1 MPIDITAL
9 RKVFQPKAVAETL
22 TQLEPVPSVLTQVV
36 FADKKNHPMPVI
48 GIDEIT
54 ETTGTL
60 PLVRYGENP
69 VELDQGNR
77 VITLVEPEPISVKK
91 VIRPREIQLLSAML
105 GEQLKQYA
113 QDQIDRFRRKIQT
126 TINALCGQALSGKL
140 NHPVKTDVGTE
151 VYEFTY
157 GTVAT
162 YTPASTWDTSTANPL
177 VDLDKMMTSLQ
188 KKNVGGPYVVLA
200 GVDAYQALLKY
211 LEDKGN
217 VVIANYTKIDEQA
230 KVPYIEYYG
239 FRIYKVAE
247 TYTDLN
253 GTTQYVI
260 NPKSV
265 VMVGELPFK
274 LRFLSIDDVDYGMVA
289 MPMLVKVVKDQY
301 GKSLTLLA
309 ESKPFPIPKVNAII
323 TAQVLP

>member
-1 MPIDITAL
+1 MIDISAL
-9 RKVFQPKAVAETL
+9 RRVFQPKAVAETL
-22 TQLEPVPSVLTQVV
+22 KKLEPVPSVLTQVV

-48 GIDEIT
+48 GIDEIV

-77 VITLVEPEPISVKK
+77 VITLVEPEPIAVKK
-91 VIRPREIQLLSAML
+91 VIRPREVQMLASML
-105 GEQLKQYA
+105 GTGAKQYA
-113 QDQIDRFRRKIQT
+113 QDQIDMFRRKIQT
-126 TINALCGQALSGKL
+126 TINALCGQALNGKL

-151 VYEFTY
+151 PYEFTY
-157 GTVAT
+157 GNVAS
-162 YTPASTWDTSTANPL
+162 YTPANTWDTANANPIK
-177 VDLDKMMTSLQ
+177 DLDSMMTKLQ
-188 KKNVGGPYVVLA
+188 KKNVNGPYVVLA
-200 GVDAYQALLKY
+200 GIQAYQALLKY
-211 LEDKGN
+211 LEERAN
-217 VVIANYTKIDEQA
+217 VFIANYTKIDEQA

-247 TYTDLN
+247 TYTDVN
-253 GTTQYVI
+253 GTTKYVI
-260 NPKSV
+260 DPKSI

-274 LRFLSIDDVDYGMVA
+274 LRFLSLDDVEYGMVA
-289 MPMLVKVVKDQY
+289 MPMLVKVVKDPY

-323 TAQVLP
+323 KAKVLP

>member
-1 MPIDITAL
+1 MPIDVGAL
-9 RKVFQPKAVAETL
+9 KRVFQPKAVAETL
-22 TQLEPVPSVLTQVV
+22 AQLEPVPSVLTQVV

-48 GIDEIT
+48 GIDEIA

-60 PLVRYGENP
+60 PLVKYGENP

-77 VITLVEPEPISVKK
+77 VITLVEPEPISIKK
-91 VIRPREIQLLSAML
+91 VIRPREVQLLATML
-105 GEQLKQYA
+105 NTQLKEYA

-126 TINALCGQALSGKL
+126 TINALCGQALNGKL
-140 NHPVKTDVGTE
+140 NHPIKTDLGTE
-151 VYEFTY
+151 TYEFTY
-157 GTVAT
+157 GNVAT
-162 YTPASTWDTSTANPL
+162 YTPANTWDTANANPIK
-177 VDLDKMMTSLQ
+177 DLDSMMTELQ
-188 KKNVGGPYVVLA
+188 KKNVSGPYVVLA
-200 GVDAYQALLKY
+200 GVQAYQALLKY
-211 LEDKGN
+211 LEEKGN

-230 KVPYIEYYG
+230 KIPYVEYYG

-247 TYTDLN
+247 TYTDVN
-253 GTTQYVI
+253 NTTKHVI
-260 NPKSV
+260 DPKSI

-274 LRFLSIDDVDYGMVA
+274 LRFLSLDDMDYGMVA

-323 TAQVLP
+323 KARVLP

>member
-1 MPIDITAL
+1 MPIDVGAL
-9 RKVFQPKAVAETL
+9 KRVFQPKTIAETL
-22 TQLEPVPSVLTQVV
+22 KSLEPVPSVLTQVV

-60 PLVRYGENP
+60 PLVKYGENP
-69 VELDQGNR
+69 VELDEGNR

-91 VIRPREIQLLSAML
+91 VIRPREVQMLSSML
-105 GEQLKQYA
+105 GQGLKQYA
-113 QDQIDRFRRKIQT
+113 TDQIDRFRRKIQT
-126 TINALCGQALSGKL
+126 TINALCGQALNGKL

-151 VYEFTY
+151 TYEFTY
-157 GTVAT
+157 GNIQT
-162 YTPASTWDTSTANPL
+162 YTPANTWDSANANPL
-177 VDLDKMMTSLQ
+177 VDLDKMMTQLQ
-188 KKNVGGPYVVLA
+188 KKNVNGPYVVLA
-200 GVDAYQALLKY
+200 GVQAYQALLKY
-211 LEDKGN
+211 LEEKGN

-239 FRIYKVAE
+239 FKIYKVAE
-247 TYTDLN
+247 TYTDVN
-253 GTTQYVI
+253 GTTKYVI
-260 NPKSV
+260 DPKSI

-274 LRFLSIDDVDYGMVA
+274 LRFLSLDDVEYGMVA
-289 MPMLVKVVKDQY
+289 MPMLVKVVKDPY

-323 TAQVLP
+323 KAQVLP